1 MWVRHGCAGRH
12 LVGAWTATRAG
23 HRRTVRRSCS
33 GFVAPTVVRV
43 QLRRVGWIGF
53 VVSAVLFGIAGIRAG
68 DWLVVAASAVF
79 GAACILF
86 LMADS

>member
-1 MWVRHGCAGRH
+1 
-12 LVGAWTATRAG
+12 
-23 HRRTVRRSCS
+23 
-33 GFVAPTVVRV
+33 V